1 MPAFLPLIASLAP
14 KVLAAGKA
22 AKLGGA
28 AAGMS
33 IAGSAAQ
40 SGGGLLSKL
49 KPATAFGVGQGL
61 VGLGQSLFSGRRRA
75 ERDLMA
81 MRDPMYQRDSGVMD
95 FYQQTKN
102 RAFENLLTNPEY
114 LEAKRNADRMV
125 ATGMQGLQ
133 DRRSGVAGVSRL
145 VGLGTDAANQGVVR
159 AQQEQ
164 NRRFR
169 ELAGATQMKAGE
181 NRRAFDINV
190 MRPFER
196 RERINLQRLAAANA
210 RFDAGLQN
218 IGGAATM
225 GTLLSDKD

>member
-1 MPAFLPLIASLAP
+1 MPAFLPLIASLTP
-14 KVLAAGKA
+14 KLVGAGKA
-22 AKLGGA
+22 AKAGA
-28 AAGMS
+28 
-33 IAGSAAQ
+33 
-40 SGGGLLSKL
+40 GLLSKL

-81 MRDPMYQRDSGVMD
+81 MRDPMYQRDRGVMD

-196 RERINLQRLAAANA
+196 REKINLQRLAAANA

-225 GTLLSDKD
+225 GTLLSDKDSKKLN